1 MPDHASARHLPG
13 LFLSLAAGIG
23 FAGGAGAAEL
33 PDIRLQPVGEEWQ
46 VEYRLATPAT
56 ALLFARTD
64 RKGQRA
70 ASWSADDPAFELV
83 LEGGE
88 EVLRRRDGKGFS
100 RVSLR
105 MPPRYV
111 PLEKDYAPFS
121 PFGDGGL
128 LIHSGRFHACAD
140 SCAGLAADAR
150 WSFRIAAPAHAF
162 ILHAGQRHAEALT
175 FDDGDSGTNL
185 YVGATEP
192 VETAHVLAVVDATLP
207 APARD
212 GLNTLFPRLMD
223 LYASRLGRLA
233 QKPMLFASND
243 EAHPGGGYGHQGGT
257 LPGQIFIHLYGPQR
271 QDDPLRSAAT
281 LGRFFAHEAAHLYQH
296 YELAIAGTPD
306 WIHEGGAEALALV
319 ALRQLGELDSSAEA
333 ERVDAARSACARSL
347 QQGTLDGA
355 GERGDF
361 QAYYD
366 CGLVLQ
372 MAADAAARA
381 RSDGACDLL
390 CVWRDFLDR
399 VEGGAPW
406 SQDSFLAAV
415 EQRSGSATRRWIDEL
430 SSAALTDAEARLRSP
445 PMP

>member
-1 MPDHASARHLPG
+1 MPEHASARHLPVVS
-13 LFLSLAAGIG
+13 LTLAAGIG
-23 FAGGAGAAEL
+23 FAGGVGAAEL
-33 PDIRLQPVGEEWQ
+33 PDIRLQPAGEDWQ

-56 ALLFARTD
+56 ALRFARAD
-64 RKGQRA
+64 RNGQRA

-83 LEGGE
+83 LESGE
-88 EVLRRRDGKGFS
+88 EVLRRRDGEGFS
-100 RVSLR
+100 SVSLR

-128 LIHSGRFHACAD
+128 LIHSGRFHACAGT
-140 SCAGLAADAR
+140 CAGLADDAR
-150 WSFRIAAPAHAF
+150 WSFRIAAPKQAF
-162 ILHAGQRHAEALT
+162 ILHAGQRYAEALT
-175 FDDGDSGTNL
+175 FDDGGSGTNL
-185 YVGATEP
+185 YVGATAP

-207 APARD
+207 ASARD

-223 LYASRLGRLA
+223 LYSSRLGRLA

-243 EAHPGGGYGHQGGT
+243 EAHAGGGYGHQGGT

-281 LGRFFAHEAAHLYQH
+281 LGHFFAHEAAHLYQH
-296 YELAIAGTPD
+296 YEQATAGTPD

-319 ALRQLGELDSSAEA
+319 ALRQLGELDAGAEA
-333 ERVDAARSACARSL
+333 DRVDTARSACVRSL
-347 QQGTLDGA
+347 QRGALTGA

-372 MAADAAARA
+372 MAVDAAARA
-381 RSDGACDLL
+381 RSGGACDLL

-406 SQDSFLAAV
+406 SEDTFLAAV
-415 EQRSGSATRRWIDEL
+415 ESRGGSATRRWIDEL
-430 SSAALTDAEARLRSP
+430 SSTAVADAEARLRSP
-445 PMP
+445 PRP